1 MFLSDCSFSGIF
13 ACKYRNFSIITFTPP
28 IFNVN
33 LTINVDFS
41 DQERNSK
48 LVNAFLRSAQKVKFA
63 FAIVKAMRRED
74 LGIIKK
80 REICSVIISTEIKEI
95 FT

>member
-1 MFLSDCSFSGIF
+1 MIVLFREYLL
-13 ACKYRNFSIITFTPP
+13 CKYSNFSIITFTPP
-28 IFNVN
+28 VFNVN

-41 DQERNSK
+41 DQERDSK
-48 LVNAFLRSAQKVKFA
+48 LVNAFLRSAQRVNGA
-63 FAIVKAMRRED
+63 FAIVKAARRED

-80 REICSVIISTEIKEI
+80 REICSVIISTKIKEI

>member
-1 MFLSDCSFSGIF
+1 MIVLFREYLL
-13 ACKYRNFSIITFTPP
+13 CKYRNFSIITFTPP
-28 IFNVN
+28 VFNVN

-41 DQERNSK
+41 DQERNTK
-48 LVNAFLRSAQKVKFA
+48 LVNVFLCSAQRVNGA
-63 FAIVKAMRRED
+63 FAIVKAARRED

>member
-1 MFLSDCSFSGIF
+1 MIVLFREYLL
-13 ACKYRNFSIITFTPP
+13 CKYRNFSIITFTPP
-28 IFNVN
+28 VFNVN
-33 LTINVDFS
+33 LTIDVDFS
-41 DQERNSK
+41 DQERNVK
-48 LVNAFLRSAQKVKFA
+48 LVNAAPRSAQRVNGA
-63 FAIVKAMRRED
+63 FAIVKAARRED